1 MSIWQVAKCSL
12 CTCTEID
19 YAYHGDYQIGYL
31 SVEALDEMGVKLL
44 MCDYLEDVVDKWCEL
59 VSYDRD
65 DKDVDEMLEIINTY
79 EYEHENTKIKAGLVE

>member
-44 MCDYLEDVVDKWCEL
+44 MCDYLEDVVYKWCE
-59 VSYDRD
+59 
-65 DKDVDEMLEIINTY
+65 
-79 EYEHENTKIKAGLVE
+79 